1 VYVAVAG
8 AGRAP
13 AAIERLA
20 EEVGRLLAEA
30 GAVVVT
36 GGLGGV
42 MAAASRGAAAAGG
55 RVVAIVPGESR
66 AGATE
71 HASVVVATGTGQARN
86 LALAATCDGMLAVG
100 GEWGTLSEIGL
111 AGKLGRPVVA
121 LAGWDVRGVECA
133 ADPADAVARLLARIG
148 PSPGSGGSHSARS
161 KAG

>member
-13 AAIERLA
+13 AEVERLA
-20 EEVGRLLAEA
+20 EEVGRLLAGA

-42 MAAASRGAAAAGG
+42 MDAASRGAAAAGG
-55 RVVAIVPGESR
+55 RVVAILPGESR
-66 AGATE
+66 AGATT
-71 HASVVVATGTGQARN
+71 HADVVVATGAGQARN
-86 LALAATCDGMLAVG
+86 LAVAATCDGMIAVG

-121 LAGWDVRGVECA
+121 LGGWEVRGVEVA
-133 ADPADAVARLLARIG
+133 ADPADAVARLLARLAA
-148 PSPGSGGSHSARS
+148 PPSGGYSERS
-161 KAG
+161 NAG